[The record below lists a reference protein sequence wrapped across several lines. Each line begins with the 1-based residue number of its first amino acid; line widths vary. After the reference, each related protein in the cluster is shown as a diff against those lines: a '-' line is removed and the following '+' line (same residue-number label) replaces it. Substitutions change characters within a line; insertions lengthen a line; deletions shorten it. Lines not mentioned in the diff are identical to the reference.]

1 MEDVAETIIAQLR
14 MDDRPSQF
22 ELRATGLDYAH
33 PQYTFQHAQQRCD
46 VLKVTAPVEAGR
58 LVFKVGYMDNHD
70 NTGSPPNCVYR
81 NGWQT
86 LTFDKEDWEGAVV
99 FAYGFMSDGNRSNQ
113 LLLFKHASRKSIA
126 RWDVSRGNGVEGKAA
141 RIALFRGAFK
151 ALLAK

>member
-22 ELRATGLDYAH
+22 ELRAIGADYAH
-33 PQYTFQHAQQRCD
+33 PQYTFHAQRHCD

-86 LTFDKEDWEGAVV
+86 LTFDKEDWEGAVA
-99 FAYGFMSDGNRSNQ
+99 FADGFMSDGGRSNR
-113 LLLFKHASRKSIA
+113 LSLYKEESRRSIA
-126 RWDVSRGNGVEGKAA
+126 GWDVSVGNGEGKAA